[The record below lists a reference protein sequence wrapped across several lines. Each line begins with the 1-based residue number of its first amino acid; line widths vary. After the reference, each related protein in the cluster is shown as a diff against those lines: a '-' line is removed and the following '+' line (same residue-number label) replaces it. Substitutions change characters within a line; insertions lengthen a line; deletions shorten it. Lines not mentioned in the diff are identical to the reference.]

1 MDIPAGLL
9 QGSVLWLSGLL
20 LCTLILAAM
29 VTAPWGKF
37 KHSDNRHV
45 FFGAIVILMVMWSLR
60 AGISPGQNFHLLGV
74 TVLCLMFDWQFA
86 LIAVSIIV
94 TGTTLNGAGS
104 WETLGVNILL
114 MGALPILLTRVM
126 LYLAQSYL
134 PHNFY
139 IYVFANAFF
148 TAALA
153 SLMTG
158 FTAYLL
164 LSAAGAYSSEV
175 LQQEYLPFLL
185 LMAFPEA
192 FLNGLVM
199 SALVV
204 YRPEWVSTFHDRWYL
219 YNK

>member
-9 QGSVLWLSGLL
+9 QGSMLWVLGLISGALMLL
-20 LCTLILAAM
+20 AV
-29 VTAPWGKF
+29 VTAPWEKF

-45 FFGAIVILMVMWSLR
+45 FFGAVVILVVIWSLR

-86 LIAVSIIV
+86 LIAVSMIV
-94 TGTTLNGAGS
+94 SGTTLNGAGS

-114 MGALPILLTRVM
+114 MGALPILLTRVI

-134 PHNFY
+134 PRNFY
-139 IYVFANAFF
+139 IYIFANAFF

-153 SLMTG
+153 SLLTG
-158 FTAYLL
+158 FAAYLL
-164 LSAAGAYSSEV
+164 LSAAGAYSAEV

-199 SALVV
+199 SVLVV